1 MSISLKKHTSIKAK
15 QDPIPDSDGETVPED
30 EVEAE
35 EQKVMVAEVIKEEVK
50 PIVSVMD

>member
-1 MSISLKKHTSIKAK
+1 MSISLKRHTSVKAK
-15 QDPIPDSDGETVPED
+15 QDPIPDSDGEAEPEN
-30 EVEAE
+30 EIEAE